1 LEVPLLTS
9 PVMAMEVMTIPIVVA
24 GIAKEMLMTQ
34 RLQLTDARD
43 RERGCKA
50 TCSYKNVV

>member
-1 LEVPLLTS
+1 MPLLTS